1 MIVDCAVYRD
11 GVRLAGDR
19 TPESVAAELA
29 TPPPDEPEPGG
40 ADHDPAEGERPVPRE
55 FAWVGLADPLSS
67 ELAQV
72 RRAFDIHPLTIEDA
86 LSPRERPKV
95 ERIEGT
101 LSMVLRSARYLDA
114 AEEVEFGQ
122 ITVLLGDDFVVVVR
136 LGDAVNLKGVRRRL
150 ETHPERLHYGP
161 AAVLVSI
168 LDEVVDAYGPVLD
181 GIENDIDEVETQ
193 VFAQGVRP
201 GQPTERLYYLL
212 REVLQTQRATSP
224 VREQVAALMDGDEV
238 PEGAKPYL
246 RDVADHLADVVDRT
260 ASARALLSSA
270 LEANL
275 TQVSLRQNEDMRKMS
290 AWVSILAVPTMIAG
304 IYGMNFDHMPE
315 LDSRYGYPLILGLM
329 ALICTALYRGFR
341 RSGWL

>member
-11 GVRLAGDR
+11 GIRLKGDR

-29 TPPPDEPEPGG
+29 TPPPDEHEPGG
-40 ADHDPAEGERPVPRE
+40 ADHDHDEDERPVPRE

-101 LSMVLRSARYLDA
+101 LSVVLRSARYLDA
-114 AEEVEFGQ
+114 TEEVDFGQ

-136 LGDAVNLKGVRRRL
+136 IGDAVQLEGVRRRL
-150 ETHPERLHYGP
+150 EAHPERLHYGP

-181 GIENDIDEVETQ
+181 GLENDIDEVETQ

-212 REVLQTQRATSP
+212 REVLQTQRATRP
-224 VREQVAALMDGDEV
+224 VREQIAGLMEGDEL
-238 PEGAKPYL
+238 PEGTKPYL
-246 RDVADHLADVVDRT
+246 RDVADHLADVVDR
-260 ASARALLSSA
+260 AGSARALLSSA

-290 AWVSILAVPTMIAG
+290 AWVSIMAVPTMIAG

-315 LDSRYGYPLILGLM
+315 LDSQLGYPLILALM
-329 ALICTALYRGFR
+329 GGICITLYRGFR